1 MNADSGRLTAL
12 RRITNIKTAPFVP
25 DDRYG
30 APTPDFNWLPLDF
43 DRKTGDGLF
52 LLRFEPGARSAPHEH
67 SHGESFLIMEGELHD
82 SDGTIFRPGDF
93 VRYEPR
99 SKHWSVAP
107 QGCVIAV
114 FLRGYNRRLA
124 PGESEA

>member
-1 MNADSGRLTAL
+1 MNADSGRLAAL

>member
-1 MNADSGRLTAL
+1 MNADSGRLAAL

-43 DRKTGDGLF
+43 DKKTGDGLF

-93 VRYEPR
+93 VRYEAG

-114 FLRGYNRRLA
+114 FLRGYNRRLE

>member
-1 MNADSGRLTAL
+1 MRDRRRSESVAPPVPVPPDRRPGRRGLIPMNADSGRLAAL

-43 DRKTGDGLF
+43 DKKTGDGLF

-67 SHGESFLIMEGELHD
+67 SHG
-82 SDGTIFRPGDF
+82 
-93 VRYEPR
+93 
-99 SKHWSVAP
+99 
-107 QGCVIAV
+107 
-114 FLRGYNRRLA
+114 
-124 PGESEA
+124 

>member
-1 MNADSGRLTAL
+1 MNADSGRLAAQ

-30 APTPDFNWLPLDF
+30 APTLGFTWLPLDY

-52 LLRFEPGARSAPHEH
+52 LLRFAPGTRSLPHEH

-82 SDGTIFRPGDF
+82 SDGKVFRTGDF
-93 VRYEPR
+93 VRYEPG

-107 QGCVIAV
+107 GGCVIAV
-114 FLRGYNRRLA
+114 FLRGYNRRLE
-124 PGESEA
+124 PGESES

>member
-1 MNADSGRLTAL
+1 MNADSGKLAAL

-30 APTPDFNWLPLDF
+30 APTADFNWLPLDF

-52 LLRFEPGARSAPHEH
+52 LLRFEPGVRSAPHEH

-82 SDGTIFRPGDF
+82 SDGTIFRSGDF
-93 VRYEPR
+93 VRYEPG